1 MAVSAAVKLERE
13 KRKTLAAEKL
23 WGILERPEV
32 LGPLMGVGG
41 ALALQQLGHAR
52 VINRDFAGFML
63 AAWTAYCAANAGIK
77 DKYAL
82 GAITA
87 AATAAY
93 CVATPPTEEE
103 ALVTI
108 DPGKLLGGDGK
119 LFWWD
124 LTWIPGV
131 TALT

>member
-1 MAVSAAVKLERE
+1 MSSEAIKLERE
-13 KRKTLAAEKL
+13 KRKTLREERFWRL
-23 WGILERPEV
+23 LERPEV
-32 LGPLMGVGG
+32 LNPVMGVGG
-41 ALALQQLGHAR
+41 AAVLTSLGKHR
-52 VINRDFAGFML
+52 VIDRDLAGFL
-63 AAWTAYCAANAGIK
+63 VAAWTAYCAANAGIR
-77 DKYAL
+77 DKWAL

-93 CVATPPTEEE
+93 ALSVPATDKE
-103 ALVTI
+103 AMVTV

-131 TALT
+131 GKET

>member
-1 MAVSAAVKLERE
+1 MVSAAVKLERE
-13 KRKTLAAEKL
+13 KRKTLREARL
-23 WGILERPEV
+23 WELFNKPEV
-32 LGPLMGVGG
+32 LGPVMGVGG
-41 ALALQQLGHAR
+41 ALALQKMGQYR

-108 DPGKLLGGDGK
+108 EPGKLLGGDGK

-124 LTWIPGV
+124 LTWIPGI
-131 TALT
+131 TAAT

>member
-1 MAVSAAVKLERE
+1 MITEAIKLERE
-13 KRKTLAAEKL
+13 RRKTARDEQLWKLLADPL
-23 WGILERPEV
+23 V

-41 ALALQQLGHAR
+41 ALALQQLGEKR
-52 VINRDFAGFML
+52 IINRDFAGFLL
-63 AAWTAYCAANAGIK
+63 AAWTAYCASNAGIH

-93 CVATPPTEEE
+93 AVSTPAREDE
-103 ALVTI
+103 AVVTV

-124 LTWIPGV
+124 IP
-131 TALT
+131 LLPENL

>member
-1 MAVSAAVKLERE
+1 MAVSAAIKLERE
-13 KRKTLAAEKL
+13 KRKTAREERIWQLL
-23 WGILERPEV
+23 QRPEILAPV
-32 LGPLMGVGG
+32 AGVTG
-41 ALALQQLGHAR
+41 ALVLQQLGKTR
-52 VINRDFAGFML
+52 LINRDFAGFLL
-63 AAWTAYCAANAGIK
+63 AAWTAYSAAQSGIT

-93 CVATPPTEEE
+93 SVSTPPKGSEVAVE
-103 ALVTI
+103 LN
-108 DPGKLLGGDGK
+108 PSKLLGGDGK

-131 TALT
+131 EPST

>member
-1 MAVSAAVKLERE
+1 MISEAVKLERE
-13 KRKTLAAEKL
+13 KRKTMREERFWALL
-23 WGILERPEV
+23 NRPEV
-32 LGPLMGVGG
+32 MIPLVGVGG
-41 ALALQQLGHAR
+41 ALAIQKLGQSR
-52 VINRDFAGFML
+52 IINRDFAGFMM
-63 AAWTAYCAANAGIK
+63 AAWTAYSAANAGIK
-77 DKYAL
+77 DKWAL

-93 CVATPPTEEE
+93 SLATPPTESE

-124 LTWIPGV
+124 LSWIPGV
-131 TALT
+131 TEAT

>member
-1 MAVSAAVKLERE
+1 MAVSQAVKLERE
-13 KRKTLAAEKL
+13 KRKTLREQRL
-23 WGILERPEV
+23 WELLQRPEI
-32 LGPLMGVGG
+32 LGPVVGVGG
-41 ALALQQLGHAR
+41 ALALQQLGSTR

-63 AAWTAYCAANAGIK
+63 AAWTAYFAANAGIK

-93 CVATPPTEEE
+93 CVSTPPTEEE
-103 ALVTI
+103 ALVI
-108 DPGKLLGGDGK
+108 VDPGKLLGGDGK